1 MPRGYPFRGRSCL
14 KARRAVLGRKMRQ
27 GPSADKAKR
36 GSNLHEENLSHRLIA
51 RNVGLSK
58 NTLMEIVRRQAAVA

>member
-1 MPRGYPFRGRSCL
+1 
-14 KARRAVLGRKMRQ
+14 MRQ